1 MITFFVEA
9 IYGRCVGSTKKKFRN
24 NIAIL
29 FFMVI
34 ISTMGIW
41 IIGKLY

>member
-1 MITFFVEA
+1 MADVLDQLE
-9 IYGRCVGSTKKKFRN
+9 KKFRN